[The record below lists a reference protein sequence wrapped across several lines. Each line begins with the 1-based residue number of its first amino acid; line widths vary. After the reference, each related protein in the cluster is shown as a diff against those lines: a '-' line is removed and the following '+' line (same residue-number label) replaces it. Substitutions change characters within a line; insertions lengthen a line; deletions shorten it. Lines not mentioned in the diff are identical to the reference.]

1 MNTPH
6 LGKILVVDDNT
17 ANLQLLTNL
26 LTSQGYAVYPAS
38 DGELALE
45 FVRSTL
51 PELILL
57 DIRMPGI
64 DGFEVCRRLKADE
77 RTRSIPIIFISALE
91 DERDKV
97 KGFQAGAVDYVTK
110 PFQTEEVLARVRNHL
125 HLRELTEHLENKV
138 AERTEELYSANAQL
152 QRELAERK
160 AAEAALRQSETL
172 LNATQRLAQ
181 IGGWDWDVE
190 SQTSFWTEETYRI
203 HGLEPKAF
211 APESSQVIDRS
222 LTCYDPADRPIIL
235 AAFQRCLQQG
245 DSYDLEFPFTSADG
259 CRKWIRTTGTA
270 VHEEGRIIK
279 VVGNIMDITELKRA
293 GAERQAQLHFFEG
306 MDRINRAIQGT
317 NNLEQIM
324 MRDVLDVLLS
334 VFECDRASLV
344 YPCDPEAAMWRT
356 TMERTQ
362 PEWPGALA
370 LGLEVPVDP
379 DVVRVY
385 KAVLASNDPVGFGP
399 ENEYPLPTDVAE
411 RFNVCSQLATAIY
424 PKEDKPYMFTIHQCS
439 RPRIW
444 TQEERRLFKE
454 SGRRLADALTSLLMY
469 RSLRASEERYR
480 MVFENSP
487 VSIWEEDFS
496 AVKTLFDDLK
506 KQGVADIETFFD
518 RHPETVRQCAELV
531 RIVEVNQAALELHG
545 ARNTEELLAGLVN
558 TFTSESFETF
568 RQELICLWNG
578 NGGTGIKNDVVV
590 KTLQGHP
597 REVRVYFSVCP
608 GYEETLSRVIVSLV
622 DITDRKRAEAELKK
636 LNDELEQRVSERTA
650 ELAAASAK
658 LLELDRLK
666 SMFIASM
673 SHELRT
679 PLNSIIGY
687 SSIMLNEWAGPLSME
702 QKENIEG
709 VLRSGKHL
717 LSLINDCID
726 VSKIESGKIEAIIE
740 DFNVH
745 DVVIE
750 AVGIFKKDIE
760 RKELELTVGACRHVL
775 HTDKRRLL
783 QCLLNLLSNATKFT
797 MKGSIGISTELSAD
811 GSMMTITVEDTGIG
825 IGEDDLGRLFSP
837 FVRFHKS
844 GASVIPG
851 TGLGLYLTQKLL
863 REILHGDIL
872 VTSTPGVGSRFTMR
886 VPTGV

>member
-26 LTSQGYAVYPAS
+26 LTSQGYTVYPAS

-64 DGFEVCRRLKADE
+64 DGFEVCRRLKVDK
-77 RTRSIPIIFISALE
+77 RTSAIPIIFISALG
-91 DERDKV
+91 DEHDKV

-125 HLRELTEHLENKV
+125 HLRELTEHLEHKV

-211 APESSQVIDRS
+211 APESSHVIDRS

-279 VVGNIMDITELKRA
+279 VVGNIMDIT
-293 GAERQAQLHFFEG
+293 
-306 MDRINRAIQGT
+306 
-317 NNLEQIM
+317 
-324 MRDVLDVLLS
+324 
-334 VFECDRASLV
+334 
-344 YPCDPEAAMWRT
+344 
-356 TMERTQ
+356 
-362 PEWPGALA
+362 
-370 LGLEVPVDP
+370 
-379 DVVRVY
+379 
-385 KAVLASNDPVGFGP
+385 
-399 ENEYPLPTDVAE
+399 
-411 RFNVCSQLATAIY
+411 
-424 PKEDKPYMFTIHQCS
+424 
-439 RPRIW
+439 
-444 TQEERRLFKE
+444 
-454 SGRRLADALTSLLMY
+454 
-469 RSLRASEERYR
+469 
-480 MVFENSP
+480 
-487 VSIWEEDFS
+487 
-496 AVKTLFDDLK
+496 
-506 KQGVADIETFFD
+506 
-518 RHPETVRQCAELV
+518 
-531 RIVEVNQAALELHG
+531 
-545 ARNTEELLAGLVN
+545 
-558 TFTSESFETF
+558 
-568 RQELICLWNG
+568 
-578 NGGTGIKNDVVV
+578 
-590 KTLQGHP
+590 
-597 REVRVYFSVCP
+597 
-608 GYEETLSRVIVSLV
+608 
-622 DITDRKRAEAELKK
+622 DRKWAEAELKK
-636 LNDELEQRVSERTA
+636 LNDELEKRVSERTA
-650 ELAAASAK
+650 ELAAANVK
-658 LLELDRLK
+658 LLELDQLK

-687 SSIMLNEWAGPLSME
+687 SSIMLNEWAGPLNAE
-702 QKENIEG
+702 QKENLAA

-717 LSLINDCID
+717 LSLINDVID
-726 VSKIESGKIEAIIE
+726 VSIIEAGKIDSIIE
-740 DFNVH
+740 EFDVH
-745 DVVIE
+745 DVAIE
-750 AVGIFKKDIE
+750 AVETFKNDIE
-760 RKELELTVGACRHVL
+760 KKGLELIVQAPPQVF
-775 HTDKRRLL
+775 HTDRRRFL

-797 MKGSIGISTELSAD
+797 MKGSIGVSTELSAD